1 MGLARA
7 LETQTTEH
15 NNLKTNQILLKQQQ
29 HSDMTLN
36 SAALPQRSFLSLAL
50 PVARLSLGPP
60 VHWAASES
68 APRPGGPGRGPARK
82 SASFKLTKLKF
93 TVDCVSGCS

>member
-29 HSDMTLN
+29 HSNMTLN
-36 SAALPQRSFLSLAL
+36 SAALQPRSFLSLAL
-50 PVARLSLGPP
+50 PVARQKLWLTRNLLVTPSVTGT
-60 VHWAASES
+60 VAQQTSES
-68 APRPGGPGRGPARK
+68 SSYARMII
-82 SASFKLTKLKF
+82 AQ
-93 TVDCVSGCS
+93 VAIDQ